1 MLIAAVI
8 SPLVLMPFILRRPAL
23 AVYVLVACATTLE
36 IFPLDFND
44 SLTDATGF
52 FLNLNNTM
60 KLPLSASPAELL
72 MGISVLAWWR
82 AQRADP
88 SLRPR
93 GPLFKAYVVYLGV
106 LLLGDAHG
114 LATHGDFNTSLW
126 ELRPQVYGFIAFVLA
141 ASLIREEGQL
151 LILAAVFVAASALKA
166 AVGYNRY
173 FNTLHGDIGIN
184 EAILAH
190 EDSYFLAMLMVA
202 AGVGLVWYRKRQ
214 ALVVLLAFLPLAF
227 IVLVE
232 NRRRVGML
240 ALGAAL
246 VIVAVAGV
254 WFEKRV
260 RWKVA
265 AAAVA
270 VSLCY
275 GAFLSGYWNKEYG
288 AAAQLVRPIHS
299 LFEPDQRDFNSNLYR
314 DNEDADLKFT
324 YQQNRLIGVGM
335 GQPMAVVFPLA
346 DISQQYPFWQYIPH
360 NTILWIAMRTGVLGM
375 MAFWA
380 MIGMALLEAISS
392 MRRLT
397 SPLVRAAVVFALA
410 GIIAELIVGYGDVQ
424 LENYRNMIFFG
435 CIMGLINAAERIS
448 VGAPIKKL
456 AWAAVPQAPGA
467 PMGPAAVHLYS
478 PARKPN
484 SAG

>member
-8 SPLVLMPFILRRPAL
+8 SPLLLLPFILRRPAL
-23 AVYVLVACATTLE
+23 AVYVLVGCATTFE
-36 IFPLDFND
+36 IVPLDFQD
-44 SLTDATGF
+44 SLTDTSGF

-60 KLPLSASPAELL
+60 GLPLSASPAEFL
-72 MGISVLAWWR
+72 MGIAVLAWWR

-93 GPLFKAYVVYLGV
+93 GPLFKAYLVYFGV
-106 LLLGDAHG
+106 LLLGEVHG
-114 LATHGDFNTSLW
+114 LGMHGDLNTSLW
-126 ELRPQVYGFIAFVLA
+126 ELRPQVYGFIAFLLA

-151 LILAAVFVAASALKA
+151 LILAAVFVTASALKA

-173 FNTLHGDIGIN
+173 FNTLHGDIGTY

-202 AGVGLVWYRKRQ
+202 AGVALVWYRKRP
-214 ALVVLLAFLPLAF
+214 ALIVLLALLPLAF
-227 IVLVE
+227 IVMLE
-232 NRRRVGML
+232 NRRRVGVL
-240 ALGAAL
+240 ALGAAF

-254 WFEKRV
+254 WFEKRL

-265 AAAVA
+265 AVVVA
-270 VSLCY
+270 IALCY
-275 GAFLSGYWNKEYG
+275 GAVLSVYWNKEYG
-288 AAAQLVRPIHS
+288 TAAQLVRPIHS

-314 DNEDADLKFT
+314 VNEDADLKFT
-324 YQQNRLIGVGM
+324 YQQNRLAGVGM
-335 GQPMAVVFPLA
+335 GLPMSVIFPLA
-346 DISQQYPFWQYIPH
+346 DISQQHPFWQYIPH
-360 NTILWIAMRTGVLGM
+360 NTILWIAMRTGLLGM

-397 SPLVRAAVVFALA
+397 SPLVRASVVFAVA
-410 GIIAELIVGYGDVQ
+410 SIVSELIVGYGDMQ

-435 CIMGLINAAERIS
+435 CVVGLINAAERVRGS
-448 VGAPIKKL
+448 ARVRKL
-456 AWAAVPQAPGA
+456 AWAAVPHAPGV
-467 PMGPAAVHLYS
+467 PMGGAAARLYS
-478 PARKPN
+478 AERKPF
-484 SAG
+484 